1 MTDHTIS
8 YASFTR
14 RVAGNRVRERFELLV
29 EESPQGYT
37 LIRQLHEESYGSP
50 FPVRTEKSYY
60 SLADA
65 LEDFDA
71 TVGHL
76 TSEGTYRLQELSPSR
91 TLPTGERAAA
101 Y

>member
-29 EESPQGYT
+29 EETPQGYT

-60 SLADA
+60 SLADVKDKNIEIF
-65 LEDFDA
+65 LGSKLKE
-71 TVGHL
+71 VKGYI
-76 TSEGTYRLQELSPSR
+76 GNYNVKII
-91 TLPTGERAAA
+91 
-101 Y
+101 